1 MPPPPPASVVLPSDV
16 VRRILV
22 RAATLDA
29 STGVRLLQLN
39 RAWHAVLVPCVY
51 ARVELGTAHALA
63 TFRALVQAQPH
74 KARAVRRL
82 WIGPMHARSDLLPI
96 LSVPKPTDSPYL
108 VSQRGHVYSD
118 TRLVLRACRRVEDV
132 ALSGSLVS
140 ADVVH
145 SYGTACQ
152 PGIITSINPH
162 SFISAFNAPIF
173 RRVHT
178 LRVCDLN
185 LSLSEV
191 HAIRR
196 MPALRSF
203 TYTSP
208 KDDGDVDQEVYTLRL
223 LVTCEDDDPL
233 EALSRRLH
241 LDDTRLELII
251 RTAPQRAAQLAAR
264 WHEVPGV
271 EMRTRTVPQ
280 HLIDAWDALR
290 DLVFRAHDDID
301 ADADPSSALGIM
313 HDEWR

>member
-96 LSVPKPTDSPYL
+96 LSVPTPTDSPYL

-152 PGIITSINPH
+152 PGIITSIC
-162 SFISAFNAPIF
+162 
-173 RRVHT
+173 
-178 LRVCDLN
+178 LL
-185 LSLSEV
+185 
-191 HAIRR
+191 
-196 MPALRSF
+196 
-203 TYTSP
+203 YTSDAA
-208 KDDGDVDQEVYTLRL
+208 DDL
-223 LVTCEDDDPL
+223 L
-233 EALSRRLH
+233 
-241 LDDTRLELII
+241 
-251 RTAPQRAAQLAAR
+251 
-264 WHEVPGV
+264 
-271 EMRTRTVPQ
+271 TV
-280 HLIDAWDALR
+280 
-290 DLVFRAHDDID
+290 
-301 ADADPSSALGIM
+301 
-313 HDEWR
+313 